1 MTYSRGL
8 SWLKAFMLRGISE
21 ARILKLVE
29 VNEMDELEKAVRE
42 VTWHSMRVTMLSEA
56 VKAQV
61 DDKIVGL
68 QANWKDPSQLVL
80 KYARQR
86 KELSV
91 AMVKN
96 MTEKLRQSWVPDQTQ
111 FVVEEED
118 EEVTEPIVPEF
129 IVKSSLPASALSSSD
144 LRCHIFDRRV
154 HEDTSVCGRL
164 KLQDAASVG
173 TQAPGMICQL
183 CKNKAGI

>member
-1 MTYSRGL
+1 
-8 SWLKAFMLRGISE
+8 
-21 ARILKLVE
+21 
-29 VNEMDELEKAVRE
+29 
-42 VTWHSMRVTMLSEA
+42 
-56 VKAQV
+56 
-61 DDKIVGL
+61 
-68 QANWKDPSQLVL
+68 
-80 KYARQR
+80 
-86 KELSV
+86 
-91 AMVKN
+91 MVKN
-96 MTEKLRQSWVPDQTQ
+96 MTEKLRQSWVPNQTQ

-118 EEVTEPIVPEF
+118 EEAIEPIVPEF
-129 IVKSSLPASALSSSD
+129 IVKSLLPASALRSSD